1 MSGKLNLAKKDFVS
15 DQEVRWCPGCADFA
29 ILATVQKV
37 MPELNVPRENIV
49 FVSGIGCSSRFPYY
63 MNTYGMHGIHGR
75 APAIA
80 TGLKMAR
87 PELTVF
93 VVTGDG
99 DGLSIGGN
107 HLIHALRRN
116 VDLKILLFDNRI
128 YGLTKGQASP
138 TSELGKK
145 TKSSPYGTVDRPF
158 NPLTLAL
165 GAGATF
171 VARSVATDTVHLAQV
186 LRRAAAH
193 KGAAFVH
200 IWQNCPVFND
210 GAFDEWSEREVRD
223 ESLLKLEHGK
233 PLVFGKSK
241 EKALRIPRGMFPKLW
256 EVGDRV
262 ILAGSAPIPESVAGG
277 SFRPPTSTFRL
288 ALLGPEVVGLNRTV
302 SVQLAIGFRVPQL
315 FEATAKSGASFP
327 SMTGVIGPM
336 MVPPVLVTV
345 NGVLTGGI
353 CGLVSPG
360 AGMATA
366 GKKS

>member
-37 MPELNVPRENIV
+37 MPELNVPKENIV

-63 MNTYGMHGIHGR
+63 MNTYGIHGIHGR

-171 VARSVATDTVHLAQV
+171 VARSVATDTTHLAQV

-223 ESLLKLEHGK
+223 DSLLKLEHGK

-241 EKALRIPRGMFPKLW
+241 EKALRI
-256 EVGDRV
+256 GDGFR
-262 ILAGSAPIPESVAGG
+262 LEAGPTTGSALVHDETRDDLALAMALAALEPPLPQPMGVLRAVQRPTVDALAREQEEEAARK
-277 SFRPPTSTFRL
+277 RPPDL
-288 ALLGPEVVGLNRTV
+288 KALLHSGDVWTVGTN
-302 SVQLAIGFRVPQL
+302 
-315 FEATAKSGASFP
+315 
-327 SMTGVIGPM
+327 
-336 MVPPVLVTV
+336 
-345 NGVLTGGI
+345 
-353 CGLVSPG
+353 
-360 AGMATA
+360 
-366 GKKS
+366 

>member
-1 MSGKLNLAKKDFVS
+1 MTGKLNLAKKDFVS

-37 MPELNVPRENIV
+37 MPELDVPKENIV

-63 MNTYGMHGIHGR
+63 MNTYGIHGIHGR

-145 TKSSPYGTVDRPF
+145 TKSTPYGTVDRPF

-171 VARSVATDTVHLAQV
+171 VARSVATDVAHLAQV

-210 GAFDEWSEREVRD
+210 GAFDAWSEREVRD
-223 ESLLKLEHGK
+223 DSLLKIEHGK

-241 EKALRIPRGMFPKLW
+241 EKALRI
-256 EVGDRV
+256 GD
-262 ILAGSAPIPESVAGG
+262 G
-277 SFRPPTSTFRL
+277 FRL
-288 ALLGPEVVGLNRTV
+288 ESGPVGANALIHDETRDDLALAMALAALEPPSPQPMGVLRAVQRPTVDALARQQEDEAVRKRAPDLKALLHSGDVWTVG
-302 SVQLAIGFRVPQL
+302 A
-315 FEATAKSGASFP
+315 
-327 SMTGVIGPM
+327 
-336 MVPPVLVTV
+336 
-345 NGVLTGGI
+345 
-353 CGLVSPG
+353 
-360 AGMATA
+360 
-366 GKKS
+366 

>member
-1 MSGKLNLAKKDFVS
+1 
-15 DQEVRWCPGCADFA
+15 
-29 ILATVQKV
+29 
-37 MPELNVPRENIV
+37 MPELEVPRENIV

-63 MNTYGMHGIHGR
+63 MNTYGIHGIHGR

-87 PELTVF
+87 PDLTVF

-138 TSELGKK
+138 TSEIGKK
-145 TKSSPYGTVDRPF
+145 TKSSPFGTVDRPF

-171 VARSVATDTVHLAQV
+171 VARSVATDTGHLAQV

-210 GAFDEWSEREVRD
+210 EAFDQWAEREVRD
-223 ESLLKLEHGK
+223 DALIKVEHGK
-233 PLVFGKSK
+233 PLVFGKGK
-241 EKALRIPRGMFPKLW
+241 DKALRIGSGFTL
-256 EVGDRV
+256 EVG
-262 ILAGSAPIPESVAGG
+262 GSEGALVHDET
-277 SFRPPTSTFRL
+277 RDDL
-288 ALLGPEVVGLNRTV
+288 ALAMA
-302 SVQLAIGFRVPQL
+302 LAALEPPLPQ
-315 FEATAKSGASFP
+315 
-327 SMTGVIGPM
+327 PM
-336 MVPPVLVTV
+336 
-345 NGVLTGGI
+345 GVLRAVQRPTVEA
-353 CGLVSPG
+353 L
-360 AGMATA
+360 AREQEQEAA
-366 GKKS
+366 KKKAPDLAALLRSGDVWAVDAEA

>member
-1 MSGKLNLAKKDFVS
+1 MTGKLNLAKKDFVS

-37 MPELNVPRENIV
+37 MPELEVPRENIV

-63 MNTYGMHGIHGR
+63 MNTYGVHGIHGR

-210 GAFDEWSEREVRD
+210 AAFDEWSEREVRD
-223 ESLLKLEHGK
+223 DALIKLEHGK

-241 EKALRIPRGMFPKLW
+241 DKALRIGEGFRLEPGPLTPSALVHDETRDDLALAMALAALEPPFPQPMGVLRA
-256 EVGDRV
+256 VQRPTVDA
-262 ILAGSAPIPESVAGG
+262 LAREQEEEAARK
-277 SFRPPTSTFRL
+277 RPPDL
-288 ALLGPEVVGLNRTV
+288 AALLHSGDVWDVG
-302 SVQLAIGFRVPQL
+302 A
-315 FEATAKSGASFP
+315 A
-327 SMTGVIGPM
+327 
-336 MVPPVLVTV
+336 
-345 NGVLTGGI
+345 
-353 CGLVSPG
+353 
-360 AGMATA
+360 
-366 GKKS
+366 

>member
-1 MSGKLNLAKKDFVS
+1 MTGKLNLAKKDFVS

-37 MPELNVPRENIV
+37 MPELDVPRENIV

-171 VARSVATDTVHLAQV
+171 VARSVATDTAHLAQV

-193 KGAAFVH
+193 KGAAFVQ

-210 GAFDEWSEREVRD
+210 AAFDEWSEREVRD
-223 ESLLKLEHGK
+223 DALIKLEHGK
-233 PLVFGKSK
+233 PLVFGKTK
-241 EKALRIPRGMFPKLW
+241 EKALRI
-256 EVGDRV
+256 GDGFRLEAGAAGASALV
-262 ILAGSAPIPESVAGG
+262 HDETRDDLALAMALAALEPPLPQPMGVLRAVQRPTVDALARQQEEEAARK
-277 SFRPPTSTFRL
+277 RPPDL
-288 ALLGPEVVGLNRTV
+288 HALLHSGDVWDVG
-302 SVQLAIGFRVPQL
+302 
-315 FEATAKSGASFP
+315 TA
-327 SMTGVIGPM
+327 
-336 MVPPVLVTV
+336 
-345 NGVLTGGI
+345 
-353 CGLVSPG
+353 
-360 AGMATA
+360 
-366 GKKS
+366 

>member
-1 MSGKLNLAKKDFVS
+1 MTGKLNLTKKDFVS

-37 MPELNVPRENIV
+37 MPELDVPRENIV

-145 TKSSPYGTVDRPF
+145 TKSSPFGTVDRPF

-171 VARSVATDTVHLAQV
+171 VARSVATDITHLAQV

-210 GAFDEWSEREVRD
+210 AAFDEWSERDVRD
-223 ESLLKLEHGK
+223 DALIKLEHDK
-233 PLVFGKSK
+233 PLVFGKAK
-241 EKALRIPRGMFPKLW
+241 DKALRI
-256 EVGDRV
+256 GDGFRLEAGPLSNALV
-262 ILAGSAPIPESVAGG
+262 HDETRDDLALAMALAALEPPLPQPMGVLRAVQRPTVEALAREQEEEAARK
-277 SFRPPTSTFRL
+277 RPPDL
-288 ALLGPEVVGLNRTV
+288 EALLHSGDVWDVG
-302 SVQLAIGFRVPQL
+302 A
-315 FEATAKSGASFP
+315 A
-327 SMTGVIGPM
+327 
-336 MVPPVLVTV
+336 
-345 NGVLTGGI
+345 
-353 CGLVSPG
+353 
-360 AGMATA
+360 
-366 GKKS
+366 

>member
-1 MSGKLNLAKKDFVS
+1 MTGKLNLAKKDFVS

-37 MPELNVPRENIV
+37 MPELDVPRENIV

-171 VARSVATDTVHLAQV
+171 VARSVATDTAHLAQV

-193 KGAAFVH
+193 KGAAFVQ

-210 GAFDEWSEREVRD
+210 AAFDEWSEREVRD
-223 ESLLKLEHGK
+223 DALLKLEHGK
-233 PLVFGKSK
+233 PLVFGKAK
-241 EKALRIPRGMFPKLW
+241 EKALRI
-256 EVGDRV
+256 GDGFRLEAGPAGATALV
-262 ILAGSAPIPESVAGG
+262 HDETRDDLALAMALAALEPPLPQPMGVLRAVQRPTVDALARQQEEDAARK
-277 SFRPPTSTFRL
+277 RPPDL
-288 ALLGPEVVGLNRTV
+288 HALLHSGDVWDVG
-302 SVQLAIGFRVPQL
+302 ID
-315 FEATAKSGASFP
+315 
-327 SMTGVIGPM
+327 
-336 MVPPVLVTV
+336 
-345 NGVLTGGI
+345 
-353 CGLVSPG
+353 
-360 AGMATA
+360 
-366 GKKS
+366 

>member
-1 MSGKLNLAKKDFVS
+1 MTGKLNLAKKDFVS

-29 ILATVQKV
+29 ILSTVQKV
-37 MPELNVPRENIV
+37 MPELDIPRENIV

-87 PELTVF
+87 PDLTIF

-107 HLIHALRRN
+107 HLIHTLRRN

-145 TKSSPYGTVDRPF
+145 TKSSPFGTVDRPF

-171 VARSVATDTVHLAQV
+171 VARSVATDTGHLAQTI
-186 LRRAAAH
+186 RRAAAH
-193 KGAAFVH
+193 KGAAFVQ

-210 GAFDEWSEREVRD
+210 GAFDQWAEREVRD
-223 ESLLKLEHGK
+223 DALIKLEHGK
-233 PLVFGKSK
+233 PLVFGKGK
-241 EKALRIPRGMFPKLW
+241 DKALRIGSGFTL
-256 EVGDRV
+256 EVGGTEGALVHDETRDD
-262 ILAGSAPIPESVAGG
+262 
-277 SFRPPTSTFRL
+277 L
-288 ALLGPEVVGLNRTV
+288 ALSMALAALEPPLPQPMGVLRAVQRPTV
-302 SVQLAIGFRVPQL
+302 EALAREQEE
-315 FEATAKSGASFP
+315 EAARRKAPDLAALLKSGDVWSVDAE
-327 SMTGVIGPM
+327 
-336 MVPPVLVTV
+336 
-345 NGVLTGGI
+345 
-353 CGLVSPG
+353 
-360 AGMATA
+360 A
-366 GKKS
+366 

>member
-1 MSGKLNLAKKDFVS
+1 MTGKLNLAKKDFVS

-29 ILATVQKV
+29 ILSTVQKV
-37 MPELNVPRENIV
+37 MPELDIPRENIV

-87 PELTVF
+87 PDLTIF

-145 TKSSPYGTVDRPF
+145 TKSSPFGTVDRPF

-171 VARSVATDTVHLAQV
+171 VARSVATDTGHLAQTI
-186 LRRAAAH
+186 RRAAAH
-193 KGAAFVH
+193 KGAAFVQ

-210 GAFDEWSEREVRD
+210 GAFDQWADREVRD
-223 ESLLKLEHGK
+223 DALIKLEHGK
-233 PLVFGKSK
+233 PLVFGKGK
-241 EKALRIPRGMFPKLW
+241 DKALRIGSGFTL
-256 EVGDRV
+256 EVGGTEGALVHDETRDD
-262 ILAGSAPIPESVAGG
+262 
-277 SFRPPTSTFRL
+277 L
-288 ALLGPEVVGLNRTV
+288 ALSMALAALEPPLPQPMGVLRAVQRPTV
-302 SVQLAIGFRVPQL
+302 EALAREQEE
-315 FEATAKSGASFP
+315 EAKRRKAPDLAALLKSGDVWSVDAE
-327 SMTGVIGPM
+327 
-336 MVPPVLVTV
+336 
-345 NGVLTGGI
+345 
-353 CGLVSPG
+353 
-360 AGMATA
+360 A
-366 GKKS
+366 